1 VIGALGADVYDSDMV
16 IRSVHATR
24 KPIITATK
32 ASASEI
38 RAAFD
43 IKPSHVKVAEE
54 ALRAVLAPRKPA
66 HGGSSATKK
75 TPNGVRAAAGRRQPA

>member
-1 VIGALGADVYDSDMV
+1 MV
-16 IRSVHATR
+16 PHDARTTR
-24 KPIITATK
+24 KPMISARK

-66 HGGSSATKK
+66 RGGSSATKK
-75 TPNGVRAAAGRRQPA
+75 TPNGVRAAASRRQPA